1 MDQSFTPLVFSTTG
15 GMGRL
20 ASIYSRLAK
29 MLSEKRQPPFSTTID
44 GMAMEYRFVP
54 IVSDVNISH
63 IQISVHA
70 FSEKKQAAWLYCHAV
85 NMVLASYSGLGNL
98 ANLPKSICIPTIFCY
113 LATAYVDIPYVYIV
127 LIWSWL
133 L

>member
-1 MDQSFTPLVFSTTG
+1 M
-15 GMGRL
+15 
-20 ASIYSRLAK
+20 
-29 MLSEKRQPPFSTTID
+29 
-44 GMAMEYRFVP
+44 YRFVP

-70 FSEKKQAAWLYCHAV
+70 FSIKKQAAWLYCHTV

-127 LIWSWL
+127 LSGHGYFNV
-133 L
+133 